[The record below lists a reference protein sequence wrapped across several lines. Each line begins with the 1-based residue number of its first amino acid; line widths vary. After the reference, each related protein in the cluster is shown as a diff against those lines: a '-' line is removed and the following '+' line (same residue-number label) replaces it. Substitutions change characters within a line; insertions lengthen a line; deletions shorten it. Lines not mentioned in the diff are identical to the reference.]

1 MSDGTGLRSIA
12 VFGGGVTA
20 LAAAIAF
27 ARALPR
33 STVTLVTMPIEAAAF
48 ADTMPTAWHAVLPI
62 LERLGIDDRTM
73 IATGSAIPSL
83 AWRFDDWSLD
93 GRSWSTVNGPPIPVP
108 GPGAL
113 HQRWLD
119 AVRAGTPLP
128 FHALFP
134 SAVLADSRATTVP
147 DGVEHGLAFDQV
159 AFGDTLAVAAHDAGV
174 RITRAAIAEVDRG
187 DDGSIRAIYLT
198 DGRRMT
204 ADLFIDAT
212 GPNARLAIEN
222 GWAVAGRTEEVRVEW
237 TGALPCDRLLL
248 HRMPDPATSPIDAY
262 GKINAGWSVRWSD
275 PRGLVHAVGYLAATT
290 DKAHVLRLTAAEDH
304 ETHPIVF
311 EPGRRRRGWT
321 NNILTL
327 GDASVQPGPLGRGGF
342 TLALAQLDLALDL
355 LPNRSMEPLLIAE
368 YNRRAAACA
377 DRMRDFLAAFY
388 WTMPDRDGVQPAPD
402 RDGLPPALIGT
413 LAQFAQRGTLPHHD
427 DEIVSADA
435 WRAVLLGQGIRPRRR
450 DPVAAAVDPVETR
463 ASLEA
468 AAVALRTAVDRLP
481 TAAASNARLAVRR

>member
-1 MSDGTGLRSIA
+1 MSDGIGLRSIA

-33 STVTLVTMPIEAAAF
+33 STVTLVAMPIEAAAF
-48 ADTMPTAWHAVLPI
+48 ADTLPTAWHAVLPI
-62 LERLGIDDRTM
+62 LDRLGIDDRTM
-73 IATGSAIPSL
+73 IANGRAIPSL

-93 GRSWSTVNGPPIPVP
+93 GRSWSTVNGSPIPVP

-119 AVRAGTPLP
+119 AARAGTSLP

-134 SAVLADSRATTVP
+134 SAVLADSRATTIP
-147 DGVEHGLAFDQV
+147 SEVEHGLVFDPV
-159 AFGDTLAVAAHDAGV
+159 SFGDTLAVAARDVGV
-174 RITRAAIAEVDRG
+174 RMTRAAIAEVDRG
-187 DDGSIRAIYLT
+187 DDSSIRSIDLT
-198 DGRRMT
+198 DGRQIT

-212 GPNARLAIEN
+212 GPDARLAIED
-222 GWAVAGRTEEVRVEW
+222 GAAEKGRVDW
-237 TGALPCDRLLL
+237 IGALPCDKLILNR
-248 HRMPDPATSPIDAY
+248 RPGTTTSLIDAY
-262 GKINAGWSVRWSD
+262 SKTVAGWSARWSD
-275 PRGLVHAVGYLAATT
+275 PRGLVHAVGYRAATT
-290 DKAHVLRLTAAEDH
+290 DEAHVLRRSAAKDPENP
-304 ETHPIVF
+304 PIVF

-321 NNILTL
+321 SNVLAL

-355 LPNRSMEPLLIAE
+355 LPDRMMEPVLIAE
-368 YNRRAAACA
+368 YNRRAAARA

-388 WTMPDRDGVQPAPD
+388 WTMTSRDSVRTD
-402 RDGLPPALIGT
+402 LDSDGPPPELIAT
-413 LAQFAQRGTLPHHD
+413 LAQFAQRGTLPHRD
-427 DEIVSADA
+427 DESVSADV

-463 ASLEA
+463 ALLEA
-468 AAVALRTAVDRLP
+468 AAGALRTAVDRLP
-481 TAAASNARLAVRR
+481 AAAASNARLAVRR

>member
-20 LAAAIAF
+20 LGAAIAF

-33 STVTLVTMPIEAAAF
+33 STVTLVAMPIEAAAF

-62 LERLGIDDRTM
+62 LDRLGIDDQTM
-73 IATGSAIPSL
+73 IATGNAIPLL

-159 AFGDTLAVAAHDAGV
+159 AFGTALAVAARDAGV
-174 RITRAAIAEVDRG
+174 RMTRSAIAEVDRG
-187 DDGSIRAIYLT
+187 DDGSIRSIDLI

-212 GPNARLAIEN
+212 GPGARLAIRN
-222 GWAVAGRTEEVRVEW
+222 GRAVTGRAKEARVEW
-237 TGALPCDRLLL
+237 IGALPCDRLLL
-248 HRMPDPATSPIDAY
+248 HRTPGPAASLIDAY
-262 GKINAGWSVRWSD
+262 GSTDAGWSVRWSD
-275 PRGLVHAVGYLAATT
+275 PRGLVRAVGYRAATT
-290 DKAHVLRLTAAEDH
+290 NEAHVLRQSAAEDPGYP
-304 ETHPIVF
+304 PIVF
-311 EPGRRRRGWT
+311 EPGRSGRGWT
-321 NNILTL
+321 NNVLAL

-355 LPNRSMEPLLIAE
+355 LPDRKMEPLLIAE

-377 DRMRDFLAAFY
+377 DRMCDFLAAFY
-388 WTMPDRDGVQPAPD
+388 WTLPDRDGVRSALDSGGP
-402 RDGLPPALIGT
+402 PPALVAT

-427 DEIVSADA
+427 DESVSADA
-435 WRAVLLGQGIRPRRR
+435 WRAVLLGQGMRPRRR
-450 DPVAAAVDPVETR
+450 DPVAAAVDPLETR

-468 AAVALRTAVDRLP
+468 AAAALRKAVDRLP

>member
-33 STVTLVTMPIEAAAF
+33 STVTLVAMPIEAAAF
-48 ADTMPTAWHAVLPI
+48 ADIMPTAWHAVLPI
-62 LERLGIDDRTM
+62 LDRLGIDDRTM

-83 AWRFDDWSLD
+83 AWRFDAWSLD

-108 GPGAL
+108 CPGPL

-119 AVRAGTPLP
+119 AVRVGTSLP

-134 SAVLADSRATTVP
+134 SAVLADSRATTIP
-147 DGVEHGLAFDQV
+147 AEVEHGLVFDPV
-159 AFGDTLAVAAHDAGV
+159 SFGNTLAVAARDVGV
-174 RITRAAIAEVDRG
+174 RMTRAAIAEVDRD
-187 DDGSIRAIYLT
+187 DDGSIRSIGLT

-212 GPNARLAIEN
+212 GPYAGLAIKN
-222 GWAVAGRTEEVRVEW
+222 GGDEEGRIDW
-237 TGALPCDRLLL
+237 IGALPCDRLLL
-248 HRMPDPATSPIDAY
+248 DRRPGTTTSLIDAY
-262 GKINAGWSVRWSD
+262 SKTDAGWSARWSD
-275 PRGLVHAVGYLAATT
+275 PRGLVHAVGYRAATT
-290 DKAHVLRLTAAEDH
+290 DEAHVLRRSPAADPENP
-304 ETHPIVF
+304 PIVL

-321 NNILTL
+321 NNVLAL
-327 GDASVQPGPLGRGGF
+327 GDASVQPGPLGRGSF

-355 LPNRSMEPLLIAE
+355 LPDRTMEPLLIAE

-377 DRMRDFLAAFY
+377 DRMRDFLASFY
-388 WTMPDRDGVQPAPD
+388 WTMTGRYGVRPTVENDG
-402 RDGLPPALIGT
+402 PPTTLVAT
-413 LAQFAQRGTLPHHD
+413 LAQFAQHGTLPHHD
-427 DEIVSADA
+427 DESVNADA

-450 DPVAAAVDPVETR
+450 DPVAAAVDPVKTR

-468 AAVALRTAVDRLP
+468 AAEALRTAVDRLR
-481 TAAASNARLAVRR
+481 AAASNGRLAVRR